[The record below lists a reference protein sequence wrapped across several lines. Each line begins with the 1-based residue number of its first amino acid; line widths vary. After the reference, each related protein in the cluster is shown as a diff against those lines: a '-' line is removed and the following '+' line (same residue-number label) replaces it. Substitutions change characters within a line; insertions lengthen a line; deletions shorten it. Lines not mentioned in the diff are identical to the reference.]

1 MRDCTVADTPKLY
14 GGIEAGGTK
23 FNCVLGRAPN
33 QVISR
38 ARFPTTTPKET
49 LAAVIDFFAR
59 EQDQHGPIGAFG
71 LACFGP
77 VDLNPDSSSYG
88 HITRTPKPHWS
99 NIDILGQL
107 SQAFEVPFA
116 FDTDVNGS
124 ALGEGQ
130 LGAAQGLSDYV
141 YVTIGTGV
149 GAGVVV
155 NGQPLHGTMHPE
167 IGHILMPHDWQQD
180 PFAGNCP
187 FHGDCLEGLAA
198 GPAIEKRWGQKAI
211 ELGEEHQAWELEAQ
225 YLAVLCWNLTASY
238 APQRIILGG
247 GVMQQ
252 THLFAR
258 IREKFQHL
266 MNGYPTGPETSQLD
280 SYIVAPQLGGDA
292 GEAGAIIMAQAAA
305 LTS

>member
-1 MRDCTVADTPKLY
+1 VADTPKLF

-23 FNCVLGRAPN
+23 FNCVLGWAPD
-33 QVISR
+33 QVVSR
-38 ARFPTTTPKET
+38 ARFPTTTPEET

-59 EQDQHGPIGAFG
+59 EQDQHGPIAAFG

-77 VDLNPDSSSYG
+77 VDLNPTSSSYG
-88 HITRTPKPHWS
+88 QITRTPKPHWS
-99 NIDILGQL
+99 DTDILGRL
-107 SQAFEVPFA
+107 RQAFDVPFA

-124 ALGEGQ
+124 ALGEGT

-155 NGQPLHGTMHPE
+155 NGQPLHGAMHPE
-167 IGHILMPHDWQQD
+167 IGHILLPHDWQQD
-180 PFAGNCP
+180 PFGGNCP

-198 GPAIEKRWGQKAI
+198 GPAIEKRWGQKAMD
-211 ELGEEHQAWELEAQ
+211 LDEEHPAWELEAQ
-225 YLAVLCWNLTASY
+225 YLAALCWNLTVSY

-252 THLFAR
+252 AHLFTKV
-258 IREKFQHL
+258 REKFRQV
-266 MNGYPTGPETSQLD
+266 MNDYPAGPEACQPD
-280 SYIVAPQLGGDA
+280 SYIVPPQLGSDA
-292 GEAGAIIMAQAAA
+292 GEAGALLMAQTAA
-305 LTS
+305 LRP

>member
-1 MRDCTVADTPKLY
+1 VVDTPKLY

-33 QVISR
+33 QVVSR
-38 ARFPTTTPKET
+38 ARFPTTTPGET
-49 LAAVIDFFAR
+49 LASVIDFFAR
-59 EQDQHGPIGAFG
+59 EQDQHGPIEAFG

-77 VDLNPDSSSYG
+77 VDMNTASRSYG

-99 NIDILGQL
+99 DTDILGQL

-124 ALGEGQ
+124 ALGEGT
-130 LGAAQGLSDYV
+130 LGAARGLNDYV

-155 NGQPLHGTMHPE
+155 NGRPLRGAMHPE
-167 IGHILMPHDWQQD
+167 IGHTLMPHDWQRD
-180 PFAGNCP
+180 PFAGNCS

-198 GPAIEKRWGQKAI
+198 GPAIEKRWGQKAADLD
-211 ELGEEHQAWELEAQ
+211 EKHPAWELEAG
-225 YLAVLCWNLTASY
+225 YLAMLCWNLTANY

-252 THLFAR
+252 AHLFTK
-258 IREKFQHL
+258 IRDKFRQL
-266 MNGYPTGPETSQLD
+266 MNGYPTGPEARHPD
-280 SYIVAPQLGGDA
+280 SYIVPPQLGGDA
-292 GEAGAIIMAQAAA
+292 GEAGALLMAQSAARQ
-305 LTS
+305 L